1 VLHLVSMPGVLIIG
15 RYFSRGVTGAAS
27 IAVMNYRLVAME
39 SKGTYRVLVNRIP
52 PYLGKDIVEELFK
65 SIYIDGVR
73 PEDILSDP
81 GIDMY
86 LKQALVNI
94 IYGGY
99 VTSVM
104 KNNKLDVL
112 DFEVV
117 NESMEMYVGLRE
129 LDNEL
134 SLDLSI
140 LTLLGYAIR
149 EADLSLLKEILPQ
162 SKVHVDENWIAIP
175 AWRNATLIIVERGFS
190 KSINLEKLGLKSLI
204 RIKVDNVG
212 LRESI
217 KLEEKAS
224 NLNKGLSF

>member
-1 VLHLVSMPGVLIIG
+1 MPGVLIIG
-15 RYFSRGVTGAAS
+15 RYFSRGIAGAAS
-27 IAVMNYRLVAME
+27 IAVMNYRLVAIE
-39 SKGTYRVLVNRIP
+39 NKGTYRILVNRIP
-52 PYLGKDIVEELFK
+52 PYLGRDIVEELFK
-65 SIYIDGVR
+65 DIYIDGVR

-86 LKQALVNI
+86 LKQVLLNI

-104 KNNKLDVL
+104 KSNKLDIL

-117 NESMEMYVGLRE
+117 NEYMEMYVGLGE
-129 LDNEL
+129 LNNEL
-134 SLDLSI
+134 SLDLST

-149 EADLSLLKEILPQ
+149 EADLSLLKKILSQ
-162 SKVHVDENWIAIP
+162 SKVLVDENWIAIP
-175 AWRNATLIIVERGFS
+175 AWRNAVLVIAERGFS
-190 KSINLEKLGLKSLI
+190 KSVNLEKLCLKSLT

-217 KLEEKAS
+217 KLEK
-224 NLNKGLSF
+224 KQVT